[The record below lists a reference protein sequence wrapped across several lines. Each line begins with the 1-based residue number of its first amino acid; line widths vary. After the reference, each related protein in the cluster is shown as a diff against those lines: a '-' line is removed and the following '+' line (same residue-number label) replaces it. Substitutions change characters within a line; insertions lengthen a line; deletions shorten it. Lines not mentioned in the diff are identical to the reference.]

1 MKRIIFALAFSVLLA
16 TAVQAQDWAKEDVL
30 SVSGRWGGTFCNYP
44 TGQPLP
50 TAAPKG
56 YKPFYI
62 SHMGRHGSRFIDGRD
77 FYKRML
83 EVWQKADE
91 LGQLTPEGKKVL
103 EAYSE
108 IYPKLLYNEGY
119 LTHKG
124 QMQHRRIADQIF
136 RNYPEIFKGKTR
148 AEVLSTDSHRVM
160 LSMMCCL
167 DELKSKDP
175 DFEFNVNYGRPYYAV
190 LIPESYACPTF
201 VQRAPFPQETLDICD
216 KFTAEV
222 FDEKAFLGKFFTSTE
237 NVIPDT
243 ETFLYNLMTMVS
255 GFSGLDFE
263 IPDVLTNMYSDEEKY
278 SVWRVQN
285 YSDYL
290 YTAKAPGIDTRRC
303 LEMCVTAKDIIDRFD
318 EDRSNGVALR
328 LRFSHDTA
336 LAPLMSYLGIN
347 GMDATIAN
355 PYDVEKVWRSYEIC
369 MASNIQIVFFSSKKN
384 PDDILIQV
392 LLNGFQATLPLPE
405 AAPGFYHWSDFKE
418 KFDKIVI

>member
-1 MKRIIFALAFSVLLA
+1 MKKHLILLVSLGLLSISVS
-16 TAVQAQDWAKEDVL
+16 AQDWAKEDVL

-44 TGQPLP
+44 EGQPLP

-77 FYKRML
+77 FYKKML
-83 EVWQKADE
+83 EIWEKAD
-91 LGQLTPEGKKVL
+91 GMNRLTPKGKEVL
-103 EAYSE
+103 LAYKE

-124 QMQHRRIADQIF
+124 QMQHRMIADQIY
-136 RNYPEIFKGKTR
+136 RNYPEVFRGKTR
-148 AEVLSTDSHRVM
+148 AEVLSTDSHRVI

-167 DELKSKDP
+167 DELKANDS

-190 LIPESYACPTF
+190 LVPESSACPTY
-201 VQRAPFPQETLDICD
+201 VERQPFPQETINICN

-237 NVIPDT
+237 GVIPDT
-243 ETFLYNLMTMVS
+243 ESFLYNLMTMVA
-255 GFSGLDFE
+255 GFSGLDFD
-263 IPDVLTNMYSDEEKY
+263 IPEALNGIYTDEEKY
-278 SVWRVQN
+278 AVWRIQN

-303 LEMCVTAKDIIDRFD
+303 LEMCVTAKDIIDRFE
-318 EDRSNGVALR
+318 EDRANGVSLR

-347 GMDATIAN
+347 GMDATIEN

-369 MASNIQIVFFSSKKN
+369 MASNIQIVFFHSKKN

-392 LLNGFQATLPLPE
+392 LLNGFQGTLPLPE